1 MENYSPK
8 ILELPD
14 YLISNIIFPFLSKKE
29 LYIDLRSVHPYL
41 NNIIKISLGSN
52 YKQEIKNLLIKEKEN
67 LIKEYENKIC
77 SLTNIRNLLLFY
89 NINLNI
95 LEMFKLCIDYLNNE
109 NILKLIIIFSE
120 IFFENDLIGILLDE
134 KIKIENKKNILNE
147 IINNINTSNEYI
159 LRFSMLLDLDNNTE
173 NELFNGLKIMFLEI
187 DEENVENINES
198 CSVINSFLQ
207 NLFHFQQ
214 LKIDSNNI
222 KLKIDNLSNKT

>member
-1 MENYSPK
+1 
-8 ILELPD
+8 
-14 YLISNIIFPFLSKKE
+14 
-29 LYIDLRSVHPYL
+29 
-41 NNIIKISLGSN
+41 
-52 YKQEIKNLLIKEKEN
+52 
-67 LIKEYENKIC
+67 
-77 SLTNIRNLLLFY
+77 
-89 NINLNI
+89 
-95 LEMFKLCIDYLNNE
+95 MFKLCIDYLNNE

>member
-29 LYIDLRSVHPYL
+29 LYINLRSVHPYL
-41 NNIIKISLGSN
+41 NNIIKISLGFN

-207 NLFHFQQ
+207 NLFHFQK